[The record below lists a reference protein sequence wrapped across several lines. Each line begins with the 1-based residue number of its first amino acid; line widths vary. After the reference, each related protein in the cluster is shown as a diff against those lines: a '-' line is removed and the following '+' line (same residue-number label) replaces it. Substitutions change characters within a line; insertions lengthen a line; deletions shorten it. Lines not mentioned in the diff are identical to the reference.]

1 MKFGWMRLALGTALV
16 GATLSAQALTL
27 NLTGWA
33 RSDPGYVNLSVGI
46 PSHSGP
52 AGGFTGSLSGPGA
65 PDINPFYTYC
75 VELTQSF
82 TFGSPLAGT
91 YTVVSGSDY
100 FTGKSAAAG
109 TIVDR
114 LGRLFTSLG
123 GANQPNST
131 EQSAAIQLAVWESV
145 YEGTPYFGE
154 TRSGQGASSGSFSS
168 STNTTVRDTANSLLT
183 SAAAVTKSL
192 YSVSV
197 LKNANNQDFILVQR
211 NPTTQQADVPEPASW
226 ALAGMALAALGVARR
241 RRA

>member
-1 MKFGWMRLALGTALV
+1 MKTGLMRLGLGTALV
-16 GATLSAQALTL
+16 GATLSTQALTL
-27 NLTGWA
+27 NLTNYANGK
-33 RSDPGYVNLSVGI
+33 VNLSVDA
-46 PSHSGP
+46 PRRTTN
-52 AGGFTGSLSGPGA
+52 AGAFVGSLAVPDA

-91 YTVVSGSDY
+91 YTLVSGLDY
-100 FTGKSAAAG
+100 FTGKPATAE

-131 EQSAAIQLAVWESV
+131 EQSAAIQLAVWESI
-145 YEGTPYFGE
+145 YEGATFGN
-154 TRSGQGASSGSFSS
+154 TDKDSANRGQFSS
-168 STNTTVRDTANSLLT
+168 TTNNQDREKVAAVANSLLT
-183 SAAAVTKSL
+183 SAALKTSQ

-197 LKNANNQDFILVQR
+197 LKNVNNQDFILVQR